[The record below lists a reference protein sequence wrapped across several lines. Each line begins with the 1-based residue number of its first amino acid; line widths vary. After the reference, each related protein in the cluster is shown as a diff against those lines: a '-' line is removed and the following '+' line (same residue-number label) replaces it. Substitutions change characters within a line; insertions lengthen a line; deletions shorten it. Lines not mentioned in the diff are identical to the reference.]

1 MADDITIAVVNDD
14 TTFLDL
20 MGFLIDER
28 GWKSLILR
36 EAGPAFAQLKEA
48 MPNVIIVDIRMENPD
63 AGWAVMELLTL
74 DPATRHIPL
83 IVCSA
88 AMFDLR
94 SKEDWLNAHGI
105 DVLPK
110 PFDIDDLYRCLDR
123 ALDQH
128 T

>member
-1 MADDITIAVVNDD
+1 VAEDSTIAVVNDD

-20 MGFLIDER
+20 MGFLIAER

-36 EAGPAFAQLKEA
+36 EAGPAFEQLKEA

-63 AGWAVMELLTL
+63 AGWAIMELLTL

-94 SKEDWLNAHGI
+94 SKEDWLNAHSI

-123 ALDQH
+123 ALDQQ

>member
-28 GWKSLILR
+28 GWKALILR
-36 EAGPAFAQLKEA
+36 EAGPAFEQLKEA
-48 MPNVIIVDIRMENPD
+48 MPNVVVVDIRMENPD
-63 AGWAVMELLTL
+63 GGWAVMELLTL

-88 AMFDLR
+88 AVFDLR

>member
-1 MADDITIAVVNDD
+1 MAEDSTIAVVNDD

-20 MGFLIDER
+20 MGFLIAER

-36 EAGPAFAQLKEA
+36 EAGPAFEQLKEA

-63 AGWAVMELLTL
+63 AGWAIMELLTL

-94 SKEDWLNAHGI
+94 SKEDWLNAHSI

-123 ALDQH
+123 ALDQQ

>member
-48 MPNVIIVDIRMENPD
+48 MPNVIIVDIRMDNPD

>member
-1 MADDITIAVVNDD
+1 MPEGSTIAVVNDD

-20 MGFLIDER
+20 MGFLIAER

-36 EAGPAFAQLKEA
+36 EAGPAFEQLKEA
-48 MPNVIIVDIRMENPD
+48 MPDVIIVDIRMEKPE
-63 AGWAVMELLTL
+63 AGWTIMELLTL
-74 DPATRHIPL
+74 DPATRDIPL

-94 SKEDWLNAHGI
+94 SKEDWLTAHGI

-123 ALDQH
+123 ALDQQ

>member
-1 MADDITIAVVNDD
+1 VPEGSTIAVVNDD

-20 MGFLIDER
+20 MGFLIAER

-36 EAGPAFAQLKEA
+36 EAGPAFEQLKEA
-48 MPNVIIVDIRMENPD
+48 MPDVIIVDIRMEKPE
-63 AGWAVMELLTL
+63 AGWTIMELLTL
-74 DPATRHIPL
+74 DPATRDIPL

-94 SKEDWLNAHGI
+94 SKEDWLTAHGI

-123 ALDQH
+123 ALDQQ